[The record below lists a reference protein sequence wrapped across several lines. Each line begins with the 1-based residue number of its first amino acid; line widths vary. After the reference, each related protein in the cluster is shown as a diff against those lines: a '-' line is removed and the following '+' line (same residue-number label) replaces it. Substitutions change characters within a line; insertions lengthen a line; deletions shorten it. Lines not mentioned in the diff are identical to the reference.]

1 MTVLRYEPWALLN
14 RLHREF
20 DQNVEAAARDASWA
34 PAVDIHEEAQRF
46 LVRAD
51 LPGVKSTDIEVTA
64 DKGVLTL
71 RGERQIEQ
79 RAVDGHYSRVER
91 VAGNFVR
98 TFTLPDNVQTDAIK
112 AQFKDGVLELTIP
125 KVAKAEPRRIEVQA
139 A

>member
-1 MTVLRYEPWALLN
+1 MSVLRYEPWALLN

-20 DQNVEAAARDASWA
+20 DQSFEAAARDASWT

-51 LPGVKSTDIEVTA
+51 LPGVKATDIEVTA

-71 RGERQIEQ
+71 RGERQIDKKE
-79 RAVDGHYSRVER
+79 VDGHYSRVER
-91 VAGNFVR
+91 VAGKFVR

-125 KVAKAEPRRIEVQA
+125 KVAKVEPRRIEILA